1 MGERRGHFDTVV
13 STEKWPPHMAA
24 CVGEIDAVA
33 QAFRSRVTQKHL
45 ECKEPLAL
53 GFVLFKH

>member
-1 MGERRGHFDTVV
+1 
-13 STEKWPPHMAA
+13 MAA